1 MRAAHVLAVHSSADL
16 YGSDKS
22 LLEVVRRRPAGQ
34 RFTVALPEHGPLV
47 AELQEAGA
55 EVVVGRVGKVQSR
68 MLSPSGLFGAMVEM
82 VQAMRFLGRLH
93 SEHRFD
99 LIYSNSLA
107 VFGGALLAWRRRVPH
122 VWHVRELLAS
132 PRLTT
137 AYRRVVSALA
147 DSVIANS
154 DETLQWIA
162 GPRAGSD
169 PRYVRVWNGYDA
181 PAQQPDAAAARRSL
195 GAADDEVLI
204 VMVGRVNAW
213 KGQGLLVDA
222 FSMLRRRHDRP
233 MRLALV
239 GSAFAGQEHF
249 ETALREA
256 VDRSGAADA
265 ITLQPFRT
273 DVEAVWAAAD
283 IAVVP
288 STEPEPFGRVAIE
301 AMAFGKPVVAAAHG
315 GLIEIVD
322 DGVTGLLVPPRDAE
336 ALALALERLVLSPA
350 LRAQFGAAAQQR
362 QLDHFSV
369 ASYALQVH
377 DRLQA
382 TQRR

>member
-1 MRAAHVLAVHSSADL
+1 MLAVHSSADL

-22 LLEVVRRRPAGQ
+22 LLEVVRRRPAAQ

-55 EVVVGRVGKVQSR
+55 EVVVGNVGKVQSR
-68 MLSPSGLFGAMVEM
+68 MLSPSGLFGAAVEM

-99 LIYSNSLA
+99 VIYSNSLA

-122 VWHVRELLAS
+122 VWHVRELLAAS

-147 DSVIANS
+147 DTVIANS

-181 PAQQPDAAAARRSL
+181 PTQQPDAAAARRSL
-195 GAADDEVLI
+195 GAAPDEVLI

-222 FSMLRRRHDRP
+222 FSALRRRYGGA

-265 ITLQPFRT
+265 ITLQPFRA
-273 DVEAVWAAAD
+273 DVESVWAAAD

-315 GLIEIVD
+315 GLIEIVA

-382 TQRR
+382 TQRQ